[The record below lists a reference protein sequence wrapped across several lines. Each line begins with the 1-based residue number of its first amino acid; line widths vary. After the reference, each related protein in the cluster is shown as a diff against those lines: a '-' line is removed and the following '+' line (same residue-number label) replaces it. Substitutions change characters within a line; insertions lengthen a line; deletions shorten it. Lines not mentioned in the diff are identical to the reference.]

1 MATDVNG
8 VNDIWGNNG
17 TNPMDTVSGTGS
29 SKKSSSALDMTDF
42 LKLMAAQFQNQN
54 IDSQTDNTQYITELA
69 QFSAIQAMTSMSQ
82 TFNKEYA
89 ASLVGSDVVLSTTD
103 KNTGVTTLTQGTVQ
117 KACFNS
123 SGDSYLL
130 VNDKVYDLSDVI
142 EVLGYHSADSS
153 GGSGDDGDGGSGSE
167 PTNPTT

>member
-1 MATDVNG
+1 
-8 VNDIWGNNG
+8 
-17 TNPMDTVSGTGS
+17 
-29 SKKSSSALDMTDF
+29 
-42 LKLMAAQFQNQN
+42 
-54 IDSQTDNTQYITELA
+54 
-69 QFSAIQAMTSMSQ
+69 
-82 TFNKEYA
+82 
-89 ASLVGSDVVLSTTD
+89 TTD